1 MGTCRAPTERVL
13 WPQVARRLV
22 RLRFGRLA
30 GRTASFAATRDLMA
44 RYFPGDYRV
53 IQPGAELVPRPSRE
67 PESELVEILYVAEEE
82 RAAMRLFLRA
92 LRRLPPHLP
101 WQATVWSREARPQ
114 PAAPLARAIPDR
126 VRFTGP
132 RQGSEVQHLSP
143 ADIVGAAPSGA
154 APAPPLPSRA
164 LAGGAGPA
172 PARLPQCAE
181 GLADG
186 GR

>member
-30 GRTASFAATRDLMA
+30 GPPASFAATRALMA

-53 IQPGAELVPRPSRE
+53 IQPGAELVPRPSRG
-67 PESELVEILYVAEEE
+67 PGSELVEILYVAEEE

-92 LRRLPPHLP
+92 LRRWPPHLP
-101 WQATVWSREARPQ
+101 WQATVWSREAPPQ
-114 PAAPLARAIPDR
+114 PAAPLARAIRDR

-132 RQGSEVQHLSP
+132 RQGSEAQHLSR
-143 ADIVGAAPSGA
+143 ADIAVAASSRV
-154 APAPPLPSRA
+154 APAPQLPVRA
-164 LAGGAGPA
+164 IAGGAVPA
-172 PARLPQCAE
+172 APRLPRDQ
-181 GLADG
+181 
-186 GR
+186 